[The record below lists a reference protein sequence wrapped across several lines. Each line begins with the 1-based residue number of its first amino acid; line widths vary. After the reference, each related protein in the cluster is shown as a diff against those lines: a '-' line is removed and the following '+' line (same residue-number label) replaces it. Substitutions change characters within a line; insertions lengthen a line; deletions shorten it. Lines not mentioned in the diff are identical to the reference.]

1 MISLI
6 SFIQEL
12 KNIIHV
18 INVDTLIVYTLN
30 KK

>member
-1 MISLI
+1 MNSII
-6 SFIQEL
+6 SFNHEL

-30 KK
+30 QN